1 MQLTLVNYLILKK
14 IFHKKIISLLSL
26 PFLLGSTSYAELL
39 DLNDSENLVYTII
52 DGASKSM
59 GKLVGA
65 KEVRVQ
71 WCQDTYYDGMRN
83 LICLNKEKY
92 KGTSLAFAAAHEY
105 AHHVQY
111 SKDRFGDLNTL
122 RSELQADCF
131 AGIILATIPGIS
143 FNDEEID
150 KMLSFAFYELGDQEY
165 DTVNHHG
172 SGENRA
178 LAFRSGLA
186 FGRSKGQFKDNYYKM
201 FCLAK

>member
-1 MQLTLVNYLILKK
+1 MI
-14 IFHKKIISLLSL
+14 SL
-26 PFLLGSTSYAELL
+26 PFFLGSPSYSEIV
-39 DLNDSENLVYTII
+39 DLNDPETMVKVII
-52 DGASKSM
+52 NEASKTM

-71 WCQDTYYDGMRN
+71 WCEGTYYSPRRN
-83 LICLNKEKY
+83 LICLNKENF

-105 AHHVQY
+105 AHHIQY
-111 SKDRFGDLNTL
+111 SNNSLFDKRTL

-131 AGIILATIPGIS
+131 AGIILATIKGIS
-143 FNDEEID
+143 FNNDEVQ
-150 KMLSFAFYELGDQEY
+150 KMLDFAFNELGDNQY
-165 DTVNHHG
+165 DDIVNHHG

-186 FGRSKGQFKDNYYKM
+186 FGRSKGQYKDNYYKM

>member
-1 MQLTLVNYLILKK
+1 MIKFLNKYKKFSKKFFSLI
-14 IFHKKIISLLSL
+14 SL
-26 PFLLGSTSYAELL
+26 PFFLASPSYSEII
-39 DLNDSENLVYTII
+39 DLNDPETMVKIII
-52 DGASKSM
+52 DEASKTM

-65 KEVRVQ
+65 KEVRFQ
-71 WCQDTYYDGMRN
+71 WCEGTYYNPRRS
-83 LICLNKEKY
+83 LICLNKEKF

-111 SKDRFGDLNTL
+111 SNNSLFDKRTL

-131 AGIILATIPGIS
+131 AGIILATIKGIS
-143 FNDEEID
+143 FNDDEVQ
-150 KMLSFAFYELGDQEY
+150 KMLDFALDELGDNNY
-165 DTVNHHG
+165 DDVVNHHG

-186 FGRSKGQFKDNYYKM
+186 FGRSKGQIKDNYYKM

>member
-1 MQLTLVNYLILKK
+1 MNYSILKK
-14 IFHKKIISLLSL
+14 TFHKKIVSLLSL
-26 PFLLGSTSYAELL
+26 PFLIGSPSYAELI
-39 DLNDSENLVYTII
+39 DLNDSETLVKTII

-65 KEVRVQ
+65 REVRVQ
-71 WCQDTYYDGMRN
+71 WCEGTYYNGMKN
-83 LICLNKEKY
+83 LICLNKDKY

-105 AHHVQY
+105 AHHIQY

-131 AGIILATIPGIS
+131 AGIILATIQGIS
-143 FNDEEID
+143 FNNEEID
-150 KMLSFAFYELGDQEY
+150 KMLEFAFYELGDQDY
-165 DTVNHHG
+165 DDTVNHHG

-186 FGRSKGQFKDNYYKM
+186 FGRSKGQYKDNYYKM

>member
-1 MQLTLVNYLILKK
+1 MASPSYSEIIDINNSEYLV
-14 IFHKKIISLLSL
+14 
-26 PFLLGSTSYAELL
+26 E
-39 DLNDSENLVYTII
+39 TII
-52 DGASKSM
+52 DEAAKKM

-71 WCQDTYYDGMRN
+71 WAADGCGGTYYNPRQN

-92 KGTSLAFAAAHEY
+92 RGTSLAFAAAHEY
-105 AHHVQY
+105 AHHLQY
-111 SKDRFGDLNTL
+111 SKDKFGDLNTL

-143 FNDEEID
+143 FNNDEID
-150 KMLSFAFYELGDQEY
+150 KMLKFAFYDLGDNNY
-165 DTVNHHG
+165 DSDNHHG

-186 FGRSKGQFKDNYYKM
+186 FGRSKGEYKDNYYKM

>member
-1 MQLTLVNYLILKK
+1 MIKFLQLNKNIKK
-14 IFHKKIISLLSL
+14 KFFSLISLS
-26 PFLLGSTSYAELL
+26 FFIGSPSFSEIV
-39 DLNDSENLVYTII
+39 DLNDPETMVQVII
-52 DGASKSM
+52 NEASKTM

-71 WCQDTYYDGMRN
+71 WCEGTYYSPSRN
-83 LICLNKEKY
+83 LICLNKEEY

-111 SKDRFGDLNTL
+111 SNNSLFDKRTL

-131 AGIILATIPGIS
+131 AGIILATIKGIS
-143 FNDEEID
+143 FNDDEVQ
-150 KMLSFAFYELGDQEY
+150 KMLDFALNKLGDNRY
-165 DTVNHHG
+165 DDVENHHG

-186 FGRSKGQFKDNYYKM
+186 FGQSKGQIKDNYYKM